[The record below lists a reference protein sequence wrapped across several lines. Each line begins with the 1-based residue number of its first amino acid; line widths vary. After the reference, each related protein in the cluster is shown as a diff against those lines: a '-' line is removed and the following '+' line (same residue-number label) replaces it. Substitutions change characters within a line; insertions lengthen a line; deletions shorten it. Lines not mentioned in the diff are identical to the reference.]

1 MSEADLK
8 RTVVDMALEKGW
20 RVYETPQIK
29 PTRPVKRATSKGMS
43 DLILARDEE
52 IRFLEIK
59 DQKGQQSQDQHDWH
73 WAIGPLYEVIRPSD
87 LARGRVDELL
97 A

>member
-1 MSEADLK
+1 MTEAELK

-29 PTRPVKRATSKGMS
+29 PSRPVKRETSKGMS

-52 IRFLEIK
+52 LRFLECK
-59 DQKGQQSQDQHDWH
+59 DQTGSQSVYQLAWQ
-73 WAIGPLYEVIRPSD
+73 WAIGPRYEVIRPSD